1 MLKDIHAASCILE
14 NTVNDD
20 SNTVPSDFAKTIF
33 CIDG

>member
-1 MLKDIHAASCILE
+1 MPKYICAASCIPE

-20 SNTVPSDFAKTIF
+20 SNTVPSYFAKTIF